1 MRSRF
6 MAMEAGRKANPGDFK
21 APTGAKP
28 LSKGFTYVLSPY
40 DNAMLARGPQAD
52 ARHNPS
58 KKGHLPTFSPG

>member
-40 DNAMLARGPQAD
+40 DNAMLACGPRKRRSSQSL
-52 ARHNPS
+52 RVTQS
-58 KKGHLPTFSPG
+58 V